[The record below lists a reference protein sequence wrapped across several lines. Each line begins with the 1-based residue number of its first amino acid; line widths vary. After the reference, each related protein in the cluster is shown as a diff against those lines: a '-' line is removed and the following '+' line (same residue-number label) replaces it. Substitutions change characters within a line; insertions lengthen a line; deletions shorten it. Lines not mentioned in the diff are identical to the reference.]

1 MDAIVRLRG
10 VTKTH
15 ALGRSEVHALR
26 GVDVE
31 VARGEMLAVM
41 GASGSGKSTML
52 NIVGTLDRPTSG
64 TYELE
69 GEAVEG
75 RTDEELAALRSRKL
89 GFVFQSFHLLPRSTA
104 LANVELPMVYAGV
117 GRRERRERARAA
129 LSRVG
134 LGERADHLPTQLSGG
149 QQQRVAIARALVN
162 APSLLLADEPTGALD
177 SATAQQV
184 LALLRELHDAGLTIV
199 LVTHDPEVA
208 RWGDRVIVFRDGVI
222 VSEERPS

>member
-31 VARGEMLAVM
+31 VTRGEMLAVM
-41 GASGSGKSTML
+41 GSSGSGKSTML

-129 LSRVG
+129 LDRVG
-134 LGERADHLPTQLSGG
+134 LGDRADHLPSQLSGG

>member
-1 MDAIVRLRG
+1 M
-10 VTKTH
+10 
-15 ALGRSEVHALR
+15 HALR

-31 VARGEMLAVM
+31 VTRGEMLAVM
-41 GASGSGKSTML
+41 GSSGSGKSTML

-129 LSRVG
+129 LDRVG
-134 LGERADHLPTQLSGG
+134 LGDRADHLPSQLSGG